1 MRLQDAFF
9 ELLSMR
15 DAEGGFEAD
24 VRLIPDSVI
33 FRAHFPGFP
42 VTPGAVQV
50 RMATELLS
58 LHEGRE
64 CLLESVSRVK
74 FITPLLPG
82 DEITCTFKGSSVTF
96 TREGETLT
104 KMTLGYR

>member
-1 MRLQDAFF
+1 MRLQGSFF
-9 ELLSMR
+9 ELVSMR
-15 DAEGGFEAD
+15 DVDGGFEAD
-24 VRLIPDSVI
+24 VRLIPDNVI
-33 FRAHFPGFP
+33 FKAHFPGFP

-64 CLLESVSRVK
+64 CLLERVSRVK

-96 TREGETLT
+96 TREGDTLT
-104 KMTLGYR
+104 KMTLG

>member
-1 MRLQDAFF
+1 MRLQDIFY

-15 DAEGGFEAD
+15 DVDGGFEAD

-33 FRAHFPGFP
+33 FRAHFPGSP

-64 CLLESVSRVK
+64 CLLENVSRVK
-74 FITPLLPG
+74 FVTPLLPG
-82 DEITCTFKGSSVTF
+82 QELTCSFKDTSVTF
-96 TREGETLT
+96 SHHGNIFS
-104 KMTLGYR
+104 KMTLEYR